1 MQRFYVDVIQGRG
14 SYYDLGLLA
23 GEKLAA
29 SPLFDVHQKRRK
41 KSIRTYSIDFQR
53 VKRFFNEYAPVMW
66 EEFEGMTESL
76 GWSLYDVIHEYS
88 GFQLDDVNS
97 GCSAMMQNGFFSRN
111 YDFHPKTYEGR
122 LLLWQ
127 PDHGYASI
135 GISGRMAGR
144 LDGMN
149 EKGLV
154 IGFHFVNRRRAEDGF
169 TCSIIARLVLDTCGT
184 TDEAIELLTSIP
196 HRHSFNYSL
205 YDASFQSAVVE
216 ASPRGVHVHRNA
228 ASCANHFVSNKL
240 TAENRYHT
248 VESKERLGILQQYAR
263 DPHSAAKAYTL
274 FNDPAHGVFK
284 KKYGSWSGTLHT
296 MVYEPTSLR
305 VLVGIGEKAHPVPID
320 FARWIDGERLPV
332 TRIFGEIDSNEA
344 FVHM

>member
-14 SYYDLGLLA
+14 SYYDLGYLA

-29 SPLFDVHQKRRK
+29 SPLYHVHQKRRS
-41 KSIRTYSIDFQR
+41 KSMRSYSIHFPQ
-53 VKRFFNEYAPVMW
+53 VKQYFHKYAPVMW
-66 EEFEGMTESL
+66 EEFEGMADALKWTM
-76 GWSLYDVIHEYS
+76 YDVIHEYS

-97 GCSAMMQNGFFSRN
+97 GCSAMMNNGFFARN

-144 LDGMN
+144 IDGMN

-169 TCSIIARLVLDTCGT
+169 TCSIIARLILDTCAT
-184 TDEAIELLTSIP
+184 TEEAIDLLNEMP

-205 YDASFQSAVVE
+205 YDASLQSAVVE
-216 ASPRGVHVHRNA
+216 ASPRCVHVHYNA
-228 ASCANHFVSNKL
+228 VSCANHFISEKL
-240 TAENRYHT
+240 HDENRYHT
-248 VESKERLGILQQYAR
+248 LESKDRLRTLQHYAR
-263 DPHSAAKAYTL
+263 IPHTAADAYTF
-274 FNDPAHGVFK
+274 FNDPSYGIFK

-296 MVYEPTSLR
+296 TVYEPKSLQ
-305 VLVGIGEKAHPVPID
+305 VLVGIGEKARPIPLD
-320 FARWIDGERLPV
+320 FKRWLEGARLPV
-332 TRIFGEIDSNEA
+332 TRILGEIDSNEL